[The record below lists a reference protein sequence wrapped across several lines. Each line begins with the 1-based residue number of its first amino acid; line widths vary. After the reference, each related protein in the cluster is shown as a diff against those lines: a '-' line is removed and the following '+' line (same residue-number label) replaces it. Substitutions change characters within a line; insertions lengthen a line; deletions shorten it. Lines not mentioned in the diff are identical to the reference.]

1 MDYGYLKSRRHY
13 MTVSI
18 KNIIQKIVI
27 IKKKVDREKRYKIK
41 TKLLLQVINK
51 DIFYNEWTIK
61 DIIICTM

>member
-1 MDYGYLKSRRHY
+1 

-18 KNIIQKIVI
+18 KNIIQKRVI

-51 DIFYNEWTIK
+51 DIF
-61 DIIICTM
+61 TMNGQLKTS